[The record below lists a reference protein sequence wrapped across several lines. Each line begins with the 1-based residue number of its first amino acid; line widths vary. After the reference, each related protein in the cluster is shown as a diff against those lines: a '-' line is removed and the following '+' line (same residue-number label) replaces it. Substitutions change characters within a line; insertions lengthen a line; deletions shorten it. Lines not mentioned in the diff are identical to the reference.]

1 MSHRAKKGFWTFADS
16 VAEDQPARPHSF
28 IWELHCPQ
36 ISQWDLEPVVH
47 NSRWP
52 GRSGASLSA
61 FVRRSCFAWHGSNE
75 MMSSAQ
81 IVTWRLVFIDQVSGT
96 GNVIHDAWYCRTSI
110 IRVLVWYAM
119 GLFWAWIWMSPI
131 GTWVWSRMSLIWYM
145 YGYEYFLATGLVCVL
160 ILAWV
165 WYLPSLVWTR
175 LECESGR
182 PGPGSTKILKSV
194 IALNSN
200 NRLKLNMNMNMTSA
214 QSDLR
219 ATLSAYKS
227 IRLHFIE

>member
-1 MSHRAKKGFWTFADS
+1 MSHRAKKGFRTFADS

-52 GRSGASLSA
+52 GRSGAPLSA

-119 GLFWAWIWMSPI
+119 GIFWAWIWMSPV
-131 GTWVWSRMSLIWYM
+131 GTWGWSRMGLILYM
-145 YGYEYFLATGLVCVL
+145 LRYEYFLATSLDLGM
-160 ILAWV
+160 
-165 WYLPSLVWTR
+165 SLVFAW
-175 LECESGR
+175 SG
-182 PGPGSTKILKSV
+182 
-194 IALNSN
+194 
-200 NRLKLNMNMNMTSA
+200 M
-214 QSDLR
+214 D
-219 ATLSAYKS
+219 
-227 IRLHFIE
+227 